1 MITKQLIQR
10 RTARLTGL
18 LAVLALTAGL
28 TAAPVS
34 ADGSDTYV
42 ALGDSF
48 AAGQGASP
56 YADACLR
63 SDQGY
68 PAILDTEPSVSL
80 LASKA
85 CTGATTSVVRETQ
98 LASLDKKVDLVTVT
112 AGGNDLDA
120 IGALVTCT
128 TDSAE
133 ACANA
138 LGQKA
143 YILQQATNNPA
154 ASPFFQG
161 LLAMLREIQAKAPHA
176 DIYVTGYPLLFESGV
191 DQMFETVN
199 GLTLQLNQVIDS
211 AVTTAASDKVRGRSG
226 ASIHYVDVSEAF
238 AGHGIGSAQPWIV
251 GPPPVC
257 LASDTCGTEAEI
269 FHPTATG
276 YSQGYAESIKEAL
289 AR

>member
-1 MITKQLIQR
+1 MITKQLIRR
-10 RTARLTGL
+10 RTTRLTGL
-18 LAVLALTAGL
+18 LAALALSAGL

-34 ADGSDTYV
+34 ADTSDTYV

-56 YADACLR
+56 YVDACLR

-68 PAILDTEPSVSL
+68 PAILDTERSISL
-80 LASKA
+80 LASQA
-85 CTGATTSVVRETQ
+85 CTGATTRVVRDSQ
-98 LASLDKKVDLVTVT
+98 LASLNKKVDLVTVT

-128 TDSAE
+128 QDTAE
-133 ACANA
+133 ACTNA

-143 YILQQATNNPA
+143 YILHQALNDPA

-161 LLAMLREIQAKAPHA
+161 LLEMLREIQAKAPHA
-176 DIYVTGYPLLFESGV
+176 DIYVTGYPLLFESGG
-191 DQMFETVN
+191 DQMLKTVN
-199 GLTLQLNQVIDS
+199 GLTRQLNLVIAS
-211 AVTTAASDKVRGRSG
+211 AVATAASETARGRSS
-226 ASIHYVDVSEAF
+226 ARIHYVDVSQAF
-238 AGHGIGSAQPWIV
+238 AGHGIGSAEPWIV
-251 GPPPVC
+251 GLPPGCVS
-257 LASDTCGTEAEI
+257 SDTCGTEADI

-276 YSQGYAESIKEAL
+276 YSKGYAASIKAAL